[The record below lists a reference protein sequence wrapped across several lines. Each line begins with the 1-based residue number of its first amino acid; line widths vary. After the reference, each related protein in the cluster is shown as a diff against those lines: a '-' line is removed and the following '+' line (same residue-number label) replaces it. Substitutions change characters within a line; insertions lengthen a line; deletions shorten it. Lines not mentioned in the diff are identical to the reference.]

1 MHDGTS
7 TALLGG
13 LLRGTALTALLPSWV
28 SGGGGDAV
36 LDRLRDDAVV
46 AELERALDEPPEAD
60 RIDWSAVRIAQVSH
74 PDLAELVGR
83 SIADLAAEAG
93 QTPLAVVSDTL
104 IADRLT
110 TLVDASPALSPAPSR
125 P

>member
-1 MHDGTS
+1 MDDGTR
-7 TALLGG
+7 TTLLRSV
-13 LLRGTALTALLPSWV
+13 LRGTALTALLPSWV
-28 SGGGGDAV
+28 TGGGGDAV
-36 LDRLRDDAVV
+36 LDRLRDDDVL
-46 AELERALDEPPEAD
+46 AELERAFAEPPVTE

-83 SIADLAAEAG
+83 SVAELAAESG
-93 QTPLAVVSDTL
+93 QSPLAVVSDTL

-110 TLVDASPALSPAPSR
+110 TLVHTR